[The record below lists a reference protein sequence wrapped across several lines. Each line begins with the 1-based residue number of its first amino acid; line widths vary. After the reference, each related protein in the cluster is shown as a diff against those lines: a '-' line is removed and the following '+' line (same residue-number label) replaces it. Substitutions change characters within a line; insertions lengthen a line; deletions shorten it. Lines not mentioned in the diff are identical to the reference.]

1 MTDEQVQVMAALVL
15 PWAREKHKEK
25 YDQTLIV
32 ANKSDVFVRYLVR
45 LLELRWEQDG
55 DVRADWKKDVP
66 FWALEET
73 SITVAAKVFEHEI
86 KICGKKVEDRTWA
99 WAEMAMILKEPDKEK
114 RKESVRELAA
124 LKLGL
129 DLKIVGIDE
138 QRS

>member
-1 MTDEQVQVMAALVL
+1 MTDEQTQTMAALVL
-15 PWAREKHKEK
+15 PWAREYHKEK

-32 ANKSDVFVRYLVR
+32 ANKPDVFVRYLVR

-55 DVRADWKKDVP
+55 DVHAGWKKDVP

-73 SITVAAKVFEHEI
+73 NITVRATIFEHEV
-86 KICGKKVEDRTWA
+86 KICGKKVDDRTWA
-99 WAEMAMILKEPDKEK
+99 WAEMSMILKDPDKET
-114 RKESVRELAA
+114 RKALVRELAA